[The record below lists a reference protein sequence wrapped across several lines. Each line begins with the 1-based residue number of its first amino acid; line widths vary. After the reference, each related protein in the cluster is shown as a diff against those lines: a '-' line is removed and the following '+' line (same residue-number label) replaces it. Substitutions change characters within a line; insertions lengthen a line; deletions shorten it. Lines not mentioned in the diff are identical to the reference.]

1 MNTNDYLLCE
11 DSNKYYKFIIL
22 IIRLIGIRI
31 TDIARI
37 RSLVILLEK
46 LELLRGSRRA
56 RHECPPNAGRRRI
69 KRPSAGVAICP
80 RRATISIT
88 GSDRRQNSE
97 MSSRNYWHTQRVCG
111 WIYQRPGGAL
121 ISFALFRVNSGG

>member
-1 MNTNDYLLCE
+1 MNANEYLLYE

-31 TDIARI
+31 TDIAQI

-69 KRPSAGVAICP
+69 KRLSAGGGDLPA
-80 RRATISIT
+80 
-88 GSDRRQNSE
+88 
-97 MSSRNYWHTQRVCG
+97 
-111 WIYQRPGGAL
+111 PGHNIDHGIGPASKL
-121 ISFALFRVNSGG
+121 GNVL